1 MVIDRNLI
9 SKFLI
14 VFATLPVYSSSLFN
28 NRTEGVLVVTLLCIV
43 FSGGANSLI

>member
-9 SKFLI
+9 SRDII

-28 NRTEGVLVVTLLCIV
+28 NRIEGVLVVTLLCFV
-43 FSGGANSLI
+43 FSGGNNSLI